1 MKLSVELVSLCD
13 NIIIIFTLEKKAAKQ
28 FIHEKWSIKS
38 SLSSSYEILKAGQI
52 FSKLFGQSSSKKLLS
67 QSKSKSQVKGS
78 PK

>member
-52 FSKLFGQSSSKKLLS
+52 FSKLFGQSSSKNYCHNP
-67 QSKSKSQVKGS
+67 S
-78 PK
+78 PSSS